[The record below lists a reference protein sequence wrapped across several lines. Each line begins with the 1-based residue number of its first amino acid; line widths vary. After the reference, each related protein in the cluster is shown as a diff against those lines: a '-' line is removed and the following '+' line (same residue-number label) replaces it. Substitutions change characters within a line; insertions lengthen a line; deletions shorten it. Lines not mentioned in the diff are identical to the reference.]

1 MVEINVCIICACLPA
16 MRPLFAKA
24 FPGVFSTM
32 GSRGTPLEPSADS
45 YQMTPK
51 KRARRWDYI
60 TDVDSQWTAVESEE
74 ANQRRG
80 ERPVVASMDDEEAI
94 MRSTD
99 ITVAYSPR

>member
-32 GSRGTPLEPSADS
+32 GSQGTPQGPSADS

-51 KRARRWDYI
+51 KRPRRWDYI
-60 TDVDSQWTAVESEE
+60 TGVDSQWTAVESEE
-74 ANQRRG
+74 VGQRS
-80 ERPVVASMDDEEAI
+80 ERPVVATKNDEETI